1 MNLYKAKIFVSG
13 LAILLSICLDAF
25 PQSTKKI
32 PSKNHRHI
40 SMSDFSL
47 KEIAAE
53 FSMPETKLP
62 KGLEQESPVTNGN
75 RTYEAFIVDTTR
87 LFIRERKTGKT
98 FEILG
103 LPLGYRPFSD
113 PEWLNNQTL
122 IFDRWAQPHY
132 GTHYALNVKT
142 GKLIK
147 AAGFPDEVFL
157 NQQKSKP
164 NKN

>member
-1 MNLYKAKIFVSG
+1 MNLYKAKILVSG
-13 LAILLSICLDAF
+13 LAILLSICLEAF
-25 PQSTKKI
+25 PQSTKKVS
-32 PSKNHRHI
+32 SKNHRHV

-53 FSMPETKLP
+53 FSMPETMLQKDLAR
-62 KGLEQESPVTNGN
+62 ENSVTNAT
-75 RTYEAFIVDTTR
+75 RTYDAFIVDTTR
-87 LFIRERKTGKT
+87 LFIKARKTGKT

-103 LPLGYRPFSD
+103 LPLGHRPFSD
-113 PEWLNNQTL
+113 PEWLNNQIL

-157 NQQKSKP
+157 NQQKSKY
-164 NKN
+164 